1 MALSTYS
8 ELQAAIATWVVR
20 TDQTATIPDFIT
32 LYEADANRRIRV
44 RQNLTTSQVTLSHG
58 NALAVL
64 PAGFL
69 EDVELNYDDTDQVL
83 TKAPFDT
90 IDRMQTADSQP
101 DRPALYAITTSG
113 TQDIAIFETE
123 ADATYTL
130 NLRYYTKW
138 NIAVSNTNWLLT
150 NAPDAY
156 LFGSLAEYAMRVR
169 DTELLTIAIQR
180 RDSVT
185 DWILRADSRTKPRT
199 LMVDPFLRAST
210 SANVWGIS

>member
-1 MALSTYS
+1 MAISNYT

-44 RQNLTTSQVTLSHG
+44 RQNLTTSQVTLSQG

-156 LFGSLAEYAMRVR
+156 LFGSLAEYAPGLG
-169 DTELLTIAIQR
+169 D
-180 RDSVT
+180 
-185 DWILRADSRTKPRT
+185 
-199 LMVDPFLRAST
+199 
-210 SANVWGIS
+210 